1 MELTKSELSFLI
13 DLMDCT
19 IEKGSQPEDIPQYEK
34 WNSVNASQIYKKIW
48 GMYDGNPGNAPSSS
62 RYVTV

>member
-1 MELTKSELSFLI
+1 MELTKSDLSFLI

-19 IEKGSQPEDIPQYEK
+19 IEKCSKPDDILQYEK
-34 WNSVNASQIYKKIW
+34 WNGVNASQIYKKIW
-48 GMYDGNPGNAPSSS
+48 GMYDGNPDNAPNSS